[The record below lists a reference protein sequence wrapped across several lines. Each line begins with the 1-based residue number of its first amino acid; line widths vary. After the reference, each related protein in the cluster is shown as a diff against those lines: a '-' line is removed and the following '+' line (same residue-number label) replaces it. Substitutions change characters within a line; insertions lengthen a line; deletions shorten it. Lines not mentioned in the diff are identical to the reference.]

1 LSSLKQNKTKQ
12 NKIKQTEQKTKTKQ
26 KSQNSNNKNWEYLL
40 DSFIFYVFSL
50 LVSGRDPSHDQLP
63 NADTIAYTSK
73 ILLKR
78 PRYSC
83 LL

>member
-1 LSSLKQNKTKQ
+1 M
-12 NKIKQTEQKTKTKQ
+12 
-26 KSQNSNNKNWEYLL
+26 
-40 DSFIFYVFSL
+40 DH
-50 LVSGRDPSHDQLP
+50 LVIAISRDLSHDQLP

-73 ILLKR
+73 ILLKG

>member
-1 LSSLKQNKTKQ
+1 MERNQYGGEDTAASREH
-12 NKIKQTEQKTKTKQ
+12 IMAGTE
-26 KSQNSNNKNWEYLL
+26 
-40 DSFIFYVFSL
+40 
-50 LVSGRDPSHDQLP
+50 DQLP

-73 ILLKR
+73 ILPKG